1 LIVAVVTRRT
11 GKSRLKQVWRLF
23 KKENVVAVANGLDA
37 RLILKAYI
45 ELGFM
50 QEGTKLLFL
59 LTLIL
64 LQY

>member
-11 GKSRLKQVWRLF
+11 GKSSLKQVWRLF